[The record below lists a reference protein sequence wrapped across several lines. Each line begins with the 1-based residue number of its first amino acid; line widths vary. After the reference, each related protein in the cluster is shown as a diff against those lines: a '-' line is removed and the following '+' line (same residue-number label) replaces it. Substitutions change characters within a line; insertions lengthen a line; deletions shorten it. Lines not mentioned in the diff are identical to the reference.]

1 MGTTGVE
8 WWGGGFDVQSVR
20 SEPASPMLSSLQL
33 LPLLSLAPAQVLELQ
48 SRLEA
53 AQHRERAAQAEA
65 ERLR

>member
-1 MGTTGVE
+1 MYL
-8 WWGGGFDVQSVR
+8 FLH
-20 SEPASPMLSSLQL
+20 LSSHL
-33 LPLLSLAPAQVLELQ
+33 QVLELQ